1 MKQQIFIIKIN
12 YEHIIQFVEFKS
24 QKFKFHENAFVEY
37 ANQDY
42 AKIDRYFLII
52 KNQFDSNHVLHRID
66 INSNKI
72 NFAII
77 YLRDLS
83 LSE

>member
-12 YEHIIQFVEFKS
+12 YEYIIQFVEFKS

-37 ANQDY
+37 ESDDY

-52 KNQFDSNHVLHRID
+52 KNQFNFNHVLYRID
-66 INSNKI
+66 MNSNKI

-77 YLRDLS
+77 YLSDLS
-83 LSE
+83 LNE